1 MTTTKDHWEKIYN
14 TKEEKD
20 FSWFQ
25 PYPKTSIEFIKLFN
39 LPKSARIID
48 IGGGDSHLVDAL
60 IELGYTNIH
69 VLDISAKAIER
80 ARQRL
85 GEHATLVN
93 WIVSDVTEFE
103 SEIQFDFWHDR
114 AAFHFLTSE
123 GQISKYLD
131 IVRKSISPN
140 GYLVLGTFSEKG
152 PEKCSGL
159 EIKQYSETSMS
170 SLFEKDFKRIKCI
183 EENHSTPFNTLQ
195 NFVFCSFQKQSKQK
209 LQVL

>member
-1 MTTTKDHWEKIYN
+1 MNTSKDHWEKIYN

-25 PYPKTSIEFIKLFN
+25 PYPKTSIEFIELFN
-39 LPKSARIID
+39 LPKNARIID

-60 IELGYTNIH
+60 IELGYTNIY

-85 GEHATLVN
+85 GDKAAIIC
-93 WIVSDVTEFE
+93 WIVSDVTEFK

-114 AAFHFLTSE
+114 AAFHFLTNE
-123 GQISKYLD
+123 DQISKYLS
-131 IVRKSISPN
+131 IVRKNLVAN
-140 GYLVLGTFSEKG
+140 GYLVLGTFSDKG

-159 EIKQYSETSMS
+159 EIRQYSEASMS

-195 NFVFCSFQKQSKQK
+195 NFIFCSFQKQPK
-209 LQVL
+209 

>member
-1 MTTTKDHWEKIYN
+1 MTTKKDHWEKIYN

-25 PYPKTSIEFIKLFN
+25 SYPKTSIEFIQLFN
-39 LPKSARIID
+39 LPKHARIID

-60 IELGYTNIH
+60 IELGYTNIY
-69 VLDISAKAIER
+69 VLDISAKAIDR

-85 GEHATLVN
+85 GEQAKIVR
-93 WIVSDVTEFE
+93 WIISDVTEFE
-103 SEIQFDFWHDR
+103 SEVQFDFWHDR

-123 GQISKYLD
+123 DQISKYLA
-131 IVRKSISPN
+131 IVRKSLTPN

-159 EIKQYSETSMS
+159 EIKQYSEASMS
-170 SLFEKDFKRIKCI
+170 ALFEKDFTRIKCI

-195 NFVFCSFQKQSKQK
+195 NFVFCSFQKQGRT
-209 LQVL
+209 

>member
-25 PYPKTSIEFIKLFN
+25 PYPKTSIEFIQLFN
-39 LPKSARIID
+39 LPKNARIID

-60 IELGYTNIH
+60 IELGYTDIH
-69 VLDISAKAIER
+69 ILDISAKAIDR

-85 GEHATLVN
+85 GEQAKIVT
-93 WIVSDVTEFE
+93 WIISDVTKFE
-103 SEIQFDFWHDR
+103 SEVQFDFWHDR

-123 GQISKYLD
+123 DQISKYLA
-131 IVRKSISPN
+131 IVRKSLTPN

-159 EIKQYSETSMS
+159 EIKQYSEASMS
-170 SLFEKDFKRIKCI
+170 ALFEKDFRRIKCI

-195 NFVFCSFQKQSKQK
+195 NFVFCSFQKQNKQK
-209 LQVL
+209 PQVL

>member
-1 MTTTKDHWEKIYN
+1 MVSTVSKNIH
-14 TKEEKD
+14 
-20 FSWFQ
+20 
-25 PYPKTSIEFIKLFN
+25 
-39 LPKSARIID
+39 LPKNAKIID

-85 GEHATLVN
+85 GEHAKMVK
-93 WIVSDVTEFE
+93 WIISDITEFE
-103 SEIQFDFWHDR
+103 SEVQFNFWHDR
-114 AAFHFLTSE
+114 AAFHFLTNE
-123 GQISKYLD
+123 NQIKKYLA
-131 IVRKSISPN
+131 IVHKSLTPN
-140 GYLVLGTFSEKG
+140 GYLVLGTFSDKG

-159 EIKQYSETSMS
+159 EIRQYSEASMS

-195 NFVFCSFQKQSKQK
+195 NFVFCSFQKQAE
-209 LQVL
+209 